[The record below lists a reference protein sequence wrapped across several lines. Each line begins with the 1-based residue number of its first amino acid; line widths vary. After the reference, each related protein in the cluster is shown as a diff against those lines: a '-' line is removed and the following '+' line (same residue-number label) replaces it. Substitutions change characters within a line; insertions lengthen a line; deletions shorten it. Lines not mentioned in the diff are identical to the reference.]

1 MPISDNITNGLI
13 VSGRL
18 KTAIRN
24 APAQYAGRQRQYLGD
39 PSTEFVHQYAKYATD
54 FFAAR
59 VQGLNPDAPYEWETT
74 MIRMADIAP
83 ETASTLRKQDDYK
96 NIIFADESIEYVP
109 EGTKIEAMGSIWLVT
124 NPQNISNA
132 IGGGVI
138 QRCRSTWNHL
148 DWYGNLLKEP
158 ICVEK
163 AILTANE
170 SDMQEYAL
178 ITKGYVNITC
188 QRNEETKKLNTNSR
202 IILGSA
208 AYHITGFG
216 DYAQE
221 FTGDYDSVR
230 LLEFTARYDP
240 PNEEIDDMENHVAG
254 GKTFSWEIRITG
266 NTVIKTGAAS
276 LLAAQSIR
284 MGKTVE
290 TSCER
295 AIGYLWKS
303 SNPDVLEVGLDGS
316 IFGISEGESVV
327 TCTLVQNREI
337 QQSVR
342 VTVVPAEG
350 ENEVA
355 FLGNIP
361 KSICAYESLTLEAA
375 YFEGGEQ
382 RLDRVSY
389 SLSGAERMSYSFE
402 VFENRLTVNCWGDSK
417 TPLEITA
424 TVGDYSTSVKLGLEG
439 L

>member
-13 VSGRL
+13 TSGRL

-24 APAQYAGRQRQYLGD
+24 APAQYGDRQRQYLGD

-54 FFAAR
+54 FIKAR

-74 MIRMADIAP
+74 YIRMADIAP

-96 NIIFADESIEYVP
+96 NVMFADESIEYVP
-109 EGTKIEAMGSIWLVT
+109 EGTKIDAMGSIWLVT

-230 LLEFTARYDP
+230 ILEFTARYEP
-240 PNEEIDDMENHVAG
+240 PNEEIDDMTRHVAG
-254 GKTFSWEIRITG
+254 GKTFSWEIRVNGQPKIKAGQKGALTATSVRCGEYAASTEEHPVNYIWTSTDEKIASVRPDGLVTAITG
-266 NTVIKTGAAS
+266 GKCVIRCALAQNQDIFMDYE
-276 LLAAQSIR
+276 LL
-284 MGKTVE
+284 VE
-290 TSCER
+290 
-295 AIGYLWKS
+295 
-303 SNPDVLEVGLDGS
+303 PV
-316 IFGISEGESVV
+316 SEEP
-327 TCTLVQNREI
+327 EI
-337 QQSVR
+337 
-342 VTVVPAEG
+342 
-350 ENEVA
+350 A
-355 FLGNIP
+355 FLGTVP
-361 KSICAYESLTLEAA
+361 QKLKMYESATVTAS
-375 YFEGGEQ
+375 YFENGEQ
-382 RLDRVSY
+382 TDDTVRYEFDGADSMAYSAEVSGNAVTITCWRGDTLPLVVTAMCGELRVS
-389 SLSGAERMSYSFE
+389 AEIE
-402 VFENRLTVNCWGDSK
+402 
-417 TPLEITA
+417 
-424 TVGDYSTSVKLGLEG
+424 LEG
-439 L
+439 I

>member
-24 APAQYAGRQRQYLGD
+24 APAQYVGRQRQYLGD
-39 PSTEFVHQYAKYATD
+39 PSAEFVHQYAKYATN
-54 FFAAR
+54 FIKVR

-74 MIRMADIAP
+74 LIRMADIAP

-96 NIIFADESIEYVP
+96 NLIFADESIEYVP
-109 EGTKIEAMGSIWLVT
+109 EGTKIEAMGSIWIVT

-132 IGGGVI
+132 TGSGVA

-202 IILGSA
+202 IILGSS
-208 AYHITGFG
+208 AYYITGFG

-230 LLEFTARYDP
+230 LLEFTARYEP
-240 PNEEIDDMENHVAG
+240 LNEEIDDMERHVAG
-254 GKTFSWEIRITG
+254 GKTFSWEIRVNG
-266 NTVIKTGAAS
+266 QPKIKAGQKCLLTATSVRCGEYAAS
-276 LLAAQSIR
+276 TEAHPVNYIWTSLNDEVAIVRPDGLVTAVSGGKCVIRCSLAQNQDIF
-284 MGKTVE
+284 MDYELMVE
-290 TSCER
+290 
-295 AIGYLWKS
+295 
-303 SNPDVLEVGLDGS
+303 P
-316 IFGISEGESVV
+316 ISEEP
-327 TCTLVQNREI
+327 EI
-337 QQSVR
+337 
-342 VTVVPAEG
+342 
-350 ENEVA
+350 A
-355 FLGNIP
+355 FLGTTP
-361 KSICAYESLTLEAA
+361 ERLKAYESATLTAA
-375 YFEGGEQ
+375 YFDLGEQ
-382 RLDRVSY
+382 TEDIVTY
-389 SLSGAERMSYSFE
+389 TFEGADTMSYRSDISDNS
-402 VFENRLTVNCWGDSK
+402 VTITCWQGDTK
-417 TPLEITA
+417 PLIVTA
-424 TVGDYSTSVKLGLEG
+424 TYGDKSVSAKIKLEG
-439 L
+439 I